1 MESTQDTVEEEV
13 QEEAQEEL
21 QERVEEETMEIEESG
36 VNFDAEI
43 TSFKLENGVALF
55 EIRPED
61 SERTYVST
69 MEATVDITGKSEFEK
84 FVEEQGIEDMEEPF
98 DELPVPCQ
106 VVSRREEDIVKFEI
120 ESLEIGDTEDE
131 TSFEEISNF
140 GFGTVAGLAP
150 VANILLFSV
159 MLSHT
164 VGKDETTDADIM
176 FLFGMVV
183 TTVTTFVAGLPLIV

>member
-1 MESTQDTVEEEV
+1 MESTQNTVEEKQEEV
-13 QEEAQEEL
+13 QDEVVREK
-21 QERVEEETMEIEESG
+21 TIDIEESG

-43 TSFKLENGVALF
+43 TGFKLENGVALF

-69 MEATVDITGKSEFEK
+69 MEATVDITGKSQFEN
-84 FVEEQGIEDMEEPF
+84 FVEEQGIEDLDEPF
-98 DELPVPCQ
+98 NELPVPCQ
-106 VVSRREEDIVKFEI
+106 VVSKREDDIVKFEI
-120 ESLEIGDTEDE
+120 ESLEIDGTEDD

-140 GFGTVAGLAP
+140 AFGTVAGLAP

-164 VGKDETTDADIM
+164 VGKDETTDTDIM

-183 TTVTTFVAGLPLIV
+183 TTVTSFVAGLPLIV